1 MTLEEKNA
9 VSTAMLWSCSA
20 AEMLM
25 AEWIREN
32 IRGELS
38 GESKMLVSG
47 MEKGVK
53 MAKFYYGQ
61 FTENIATAI
70 FDGNKEMGVFDDMQK
85 NAATMARI
93 TCTILNLC
101 NNGYPI
107 ENIEDSLNRILANEK
122 APELLI
128 SKETIQRFNVR

>member
-9 VSTAMLWSCSA
+9 VSTAMLWSCSS

-25 AEWIREN
+25 TEWIREN

-38 GESKMLVSG
+38 GESKMLVGG
-47 MEKGVK
+47 MEKGVN

-61 FTENIATAI
+61 FTEKIATAV
-70 FDGNKEMGVFDDMQK
+70 FEGNKEMGVFDDMQK
-85 NAATMARI
+85 NAAAIARI

-122 APELLI
+122 DPELLI
-128 SKETIQRFNVR
+128 SKETIQRFKIQ